1 VSVEALRFDKA
12 TWTAGLKPLCDMW
25 SALYPRAAFEGL
37 VVAPAQLN
45 AADPVA
51 AFVYME
57 VAAVKEVLQAVHESI
72 ATITSVLQGTAMLTA
87 TSQEEATAL
96 LRGAVPGSWSARWE
110 GPEAPTAWVSL
121 VTKKAAALL
130 LWAERVGKQ
139 ALLRGAVDLSELF
152 HPETFLSALR
162 QRSARSLGI
171 AIDEL
176 KLVSS
181 FERAKV
187 AGETTVELEG
197 LCLQGC
203 EFDGRRLVDIRDG
216 GAGSRELILLP
227 PCFIAWVG
235 SGEPDPYPAEATVR
249 TPIYHALDRE
259 ELLCT
264 IEAPNQG
271 EAATRVLGGVAL
283 FLAGAGGVE

>member
-1 VSVEALRFDKA
+1 
-12 TWTAGLKPLCDMW
+12 
-25 SALYPRAAFEGL
+25 
-37 VVAPAQLN
+37 
-45 AADPVA
+45 
-51 AFVYME
+51 ME
-57 VAAVKEVLQAVHESI
+57 VAAVKEILQVVHESI
-72 ATITSVLQGTAMLTA
+72 ATITRVLQGTAMLTA

-110 GPEAPTAWVSL
+110 GPEAPTAWISL
-121 VTKKAAALL
+121 VTKRAAALL
-130 LWAERVGKQ
+130 QWADRVGKQ
-139 ALLRGAVDLSELF
+139 ALLREAVDLSELF
-152 HPETFLSALR
+152 HPETFLNALR
-162 QRSARSLGI
+162 QRSARALGI

-181 FERAKV
+181 FERAKLP
-187 AGETTVELEG
+187 GETTVELEG

-216 GAGSRELILLP
+216 GGGSRELILLP

-235 SGEPDPYPAEATVR
+235 QAEPDPYPAEATVR

-264 IEAPNQG
+264 IEAPN
-271 EAATRVLGGVAL
+271 
-283 FLAGAGGVE
+283 